1 MKSICNSLSLKTLFY
16 FCDYKE
22 KNVFKRILNYFYGNV
37 FSVFMKSS
45 NKPSTSYFSIYMAL
59 FVKIFFAL
67 TTLSISI
74 GLVYFLYGE
83 HINIYFSM
91 FKIWFDNKCNESKI
105 NISKIIIFKFLN
117 LIFFTFFKFIIEEFN
132 RQLSLIQQKQ
142 IKKCN

>member
-37 FSVFMKSS
+37 FSVFMKS
-45 NKPSTSYFSIYMAL
+45 NKPPTSYFSIYMAF
-59 FVKIFFAL
+59 FVKIFFTL

-91 FKIWFDNKCNESKI
+91 FKICFDNKCNESKI
-105 NISKIIIFKFLN
+105 YISK
-117 LIFFTFFKFIIEEFN
+117 
-132 RQLSLIQQKQ
+132 
-142 IKKCN
+142 